1 MKLSKI
7 SLMIVALAFAA
18 FGTACATQSKA
29 EQAKT
34 DSRNEMMAKMH
45 EQMAGCLRSGKSPQ
59 ECRSEVQK
67 DCPMM
72 KDGTCPMM
80 GEMMGSG
87 GMMGQGMMSGGMMGE
102 GDSMEKKKSA
112 SAKKAETKDSK
123 GKSKTNTDDHEEHH

>member
-1 MKLSKI
+1 MKPNKI
-7 SLMIVALAFAA
+7 SLTLVVLAFAA
-18 FGTACATQSKA
+18 FGAGCATQSKA

-45 EQMAGCLRSGKSPQ
+45 EQMASCLRSGKSPQ

-87 GMMGQGMMSGGMMGE
+87 GMMGQGMMQGGMMGQ
-102 GDSMEKKKSA
+102 GDSMGKKKSA
-112 SAKKAETKDSK
+112 STKKPETKESK
-123 GKSKTNTDDHEEHH
+123 DKNKTNTEDHEEHH